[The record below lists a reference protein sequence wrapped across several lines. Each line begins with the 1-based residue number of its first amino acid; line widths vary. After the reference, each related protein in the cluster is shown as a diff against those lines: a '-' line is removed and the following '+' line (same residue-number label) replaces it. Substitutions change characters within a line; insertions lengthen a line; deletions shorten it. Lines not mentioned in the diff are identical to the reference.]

1 MLERPRVLEIG
12 EALRPTPRQVDS
24 ILAAMPPGTWRTI
37 DEILKQAGIERS
49 IVKTFLR
56 YLRNAKPDGFGGS
69 ISNLGRRLE
78 YLVTYPAGYK
88 PEPKATPKPEP
99 KPTLATVL
107 AVRGVLERSEIPRFR
122 GFVTIPKS
130 CGIRETVNPL
140 LPGDTY
146 SLMAEGIGVEVMQAF
161 EFACDCGWLAHCEPE
176 ADECPTCG
184 DPFST
189 WGSSQRVFAGVH
201 RSWSAFGQRWR
212 V

>member
-1 MLERPRVLEIG
+1 
-12 EALRPTPRQVDS
+12 
-24 ILAAMPPGTWRTI
+24 
-37 DEILKQAGIERS
+37 
-49 IVKTFLR
+49 VKTFLR
-56 YLRNAKPDGFGGS
+56 YLRNAKPDGFGGL
-69 ISNLGRRLE
+69 ISNASGRLE

-107 AVRGVLERSEIPRFR
+107 AARDLLERPEIPRFR
-122 GFVTIPKS
+122 GFVTIPRS

-140 LPGDTY
+140 LPGDTF
-146 SLMAEGIGVEVMQAF
+146 SLMAEGIGVEAMQAF

-184 DPFST
+184 DPLST

-201 RSWSAFGQRWR
+201 RSWSSMGNRWR